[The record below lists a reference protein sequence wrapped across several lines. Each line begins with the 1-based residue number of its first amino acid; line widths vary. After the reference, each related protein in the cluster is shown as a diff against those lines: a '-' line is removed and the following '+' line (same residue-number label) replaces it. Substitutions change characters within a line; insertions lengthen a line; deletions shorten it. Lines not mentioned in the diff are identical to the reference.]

1 MDSIHT
7 TVTDANERR
16 DDLDGLEASL
26 RAIRESRPPGVKEA
40 VETYSRFNYRTGEWL
55 HTGVNPTEYMAA
67 QYDGQGK
74 KDAIGDPSKLPLDL
88 VPRSYIEAAARALDH
103 GARKYSRHN
112 WRRGIAYSEVYAA
125 LLRHL
130 TAWNDGQ
137 DLDEDSGLN
146 HLDHAAACLAFLTEY
161 VSDPGYA
168 RCDDRYKGGAV

>member
-1 MDSIHT
+1 MDS
-7 TVTDANERR
+7 A
-16 DDLDGLEASL
+16 LDYSIADGTEAKRYYAGFGL
-26 RAIRESRPPGVKEA
+26 R
-40 VETYSRFNYRTGEWL
+40 RFNFETGTL
-55 HTGVNPTEYMAA
+55 DPPARI
-67 QYDGQGK
+67 DGQGR

-88 VPRSYIEAAARALDH
+88 VPRAYIEAAARALDH

-112 WRRGIAYSEVYAA
+112 WRRGIPFSEVYAA

-137 DLDEDSGLN
+137 DLDEESGLN

-161 VSDPGYA
+161 VSDAGYA